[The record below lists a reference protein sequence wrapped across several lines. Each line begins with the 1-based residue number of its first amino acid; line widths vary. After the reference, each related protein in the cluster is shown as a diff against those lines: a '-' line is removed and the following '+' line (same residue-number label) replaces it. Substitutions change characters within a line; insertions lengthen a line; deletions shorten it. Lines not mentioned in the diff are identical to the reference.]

1 MYLYYVVFM
10 FTNVYYYGSSITKL
24 RCEGKRVLY
33 GGFSM
38 KITHEKNDYIPQ
50 HEIANVR
57 EISRYVELRKVD
69 LTALRSVDKHT

>member
-33 GGFSM
+33 DGFSM
-38 KITHEKNDYIPQ
+38 KIPMKKTIIYYNTKSQI
-50 HEIANVR
+50 
-57 EISRYVELRKVD
+57 YVKLLDTYSSLK
-69 LTALRSVDKHT
+69 LI

>member
-33 GGFSM
+33 DGFSM
-38 KITHEKNDYIPQ
+38 KITHEKNDYILQ
-50 HEIANVR
+50 HEIANLR
-57 EISRYVELRKVD
+57 EITGYI
-69 LTALRSVDKHT
+69 